1 MGRKLYIGNLNF
13 NTTEDALRDAFQA
26 FGKLKSVQILS
37 DRETGQS
44 RGFGFVEF
52 VEEKDGDTAIHT
64 MNGAKIDG
72 RALRVNEALAKEKR

>member
-1 MGRKLYIGNLNF
+1 MGRKLYVGNLNF
-13 NTTEDALRDAFQA
+13 NTTEDALRDAFGA

-37 DRETGQS
+37 DRDTGRS

-52 VEEKDGDTAIHT
+52 IDDKDGDTAINT

-72 RALRVNEALAKEKR
+72 RPLRVNEAIAKEKR